1 MTNDTIAK
9 LEEVKYMATRYEVV
23 VVVDGKQH
31 IVGYTARK
39 TRESLL
45 SYARNHLSKFITVD
59 ETTAVIWDSKMKR
72 FNVEGVAACVEFSGR
87 TQRGAIVEGAL

>member
-1 MTNDTIAK
+1 MNAETIEK
-9 LEEVKYMATRYEVV
+9 LEALKNYATRYEVV
-23 VVVDGKQH
+23 VVVDGTQH

-87 TQRGAIVEGAL
+87 TQRGAIAEGAL